1 MEKSPCVRFH
11 YVDNEGNIVFKKK
24 IAYAK
29 KETAL
34 KKAHEMSNKP
44 NAIHQFSVYLCPK
57 CHKWHIGKSSVET
70 INKNAYNN

>member
-11 YVDNEGNIVFKKK
+11 YIDNEGNIVFKKK

-57 CHKWHIGKSSVET
+57 CHKWHIGRSSVET